1 MGSAVSNMVAPQP
14 QSASAQKLVV
24 DTLRKTPLIDLLHE
38 AVPKEMLDCFQVVKY
53 ARGAVIKSS
62 QAHQFF
68 IVAEGSV
75 DIACIVASVDPRKKQ
90 STELLCQRTVGDY
103 VSFAAYEQL
112 LAYGSREGHYHG
124 SKKKATAI
132 LDISRVTA
140 DASTGC
146 TLLRLHRERFALM
159 RARMAARK
167 PNVKN
172 TARFSGGKRPARA
185 GSTLTGAEKSHLMNS
200 IVESEV
206 TNYLMDIPFLEGV
219 DEAQMLMLAHLCS
232 YMMVRRGDVLCQE
245 GELGD
250 RFFICIRGSLQAT
263 AKVHE
268 VPSTSSSPT
277 NRTAVMTVN
286 SSEKHIQ
293 SLKRIGTG
301 SYFGEISLLF
311 KIPRIATITALSDSL
326 LVYIERSAFC
336 NFFKIVP
343 EASVVLMEHVRL
355 HFLDTLVKLGC
366 SFLRAI
372 PAVKLQ
378 EFSFTSELLEHPA
391 GTSILTQGQTRSA
404 FYILLKGD
412 VQTTYETTPHGS
424 TQIGLND
431 LQNHEKEV
439 ISVRPGGY
447 FGHEAIILGKPSLV
461 TARTMTHCLTL
472 KLSPES
478 FEEFFLSIPEV
489 YSEFCI
495 RCLRD
500 KVGIEHVMY
509 HYELHKLW
517 AADCIGRGRSNEVS
531 LFEQMEDFKWEADFT
546 EDGIHDRA
554 LVIYMRYIAATAPNS
569 VSMSRRTV
577 EAIEEELA
585 SESVGANIF
594 RYARDELLSSLDD
607 EAFLA
612 FRNSRAFHQ
621 FLSTMQCPHSIYS
634 HLNSVQEEL
643 LSMRRK
649 PHKGRHAYERD
660 DVEADNIPLPKVA
673 FGLNAATGAS
683 TGTMVSAFDRGSS
696 IRSTSNS
703 GASPLLFDPMSDS
716 KRRRT
721 RLGSLQRKMSTS
733 FVY

>member
-14 QSASAQKLVV
+14 QSASAQKLIV
-24 DTLRKTPLIDLLHE
+24 DTLRKTPLMDLLNE
-38 AVPKEMLDCFQVVKY
+38 AVPKEMLDCFQILKF
-53 ARGAVIKSS
+53 ACGAPIKSS
-62 QAHQFF
+62 QANQFF

-75 DIACIVASVDPRKKQ
+75 DIACVVAGSEPRTKQ
-90 STELLCQRTVGDY
+90 ATELLCQRTVGDY

-112 LAYGSREGHYHG
+112 LAHGSREGHYHG

-140 DASTGC
+140 DATTGC

-167 PNVKN
+167 PNMKN

-219 DEAQMLMLAHLCS
+219 EEAQLLMLAHLCS

-263 AKVHE
+263 AKVLE
-268 VPSTSSSPT
+268 VPSTSSPT
-277 NRTAVMTVN
+277 NRTAVTPVN
-286 SSEKHIQ
+286 AIDKHIQ

-336 NFFKIVP
+336 NFFKIAP

-366 SFLRAI
+366 AFLGAI
-372 PAVKLQ
+372 PPVKLQ
-378 EFSFTSELLEHPA
+378 ELSFMSELLEHPV
-391 GTSILTQGQTRSA
+391 GTSLLTQGQTRSA
-404 FYILLKGD
+404 FYILLKGE
-412 VQTTYETTPHGS
+412 VQTTYESVAHSS
-424 TQIGLND
+424 TSIGLND

-461 TARTMTHCLTL
+461 TAKATTHCLTL
-472 KLSPES
+472 KLTPES

-500 KVGIEHVMY
+500 KVGIEHVMH

-517 AADCIGRGRSNEVS
+517 AADCIGRGRNNEVS
-531 LFEQMEDFKWEADFT
+531 LFEQMEDFKWETDFT

-554 LVIYMRYIAATAPNS
+554 LVIYMRYIAATASNP
-569 VSMSRRTV
+569 VPMSLRTV
-577 EAIEEELA
+577 EAIEEELS
-585 SESVGANIF
+585 SETVGATIF
-594 RYARDELLSSLDD
+594 RYAREELLNSLDD
-607 EAFLA
+607 EAFFA
-612 FRNSRAFHQ
+612 FKNSRAFHQ
-621 FLSTMQCPHSIYS
+621 FLATMQCPVSIYS
-634 HLNSVQEEL
+634 QLNSAQEEL

-649 PHKGRHAYERD
+649 PHKGRHANERD
-660 DVEADNIPLPKVA
+660 DTEIDDIPLPKVA
-673 FGLNAATGAS
+673 FGVNANAS
-683 TGTMVSAFDRGSS
+683 TAGGTMVSTFGRGSS

-703 GASPLLFDPMSDS
+703 GANGSLFDPMSES
-716 KRRRT
+716 KRRKT